1 MLRLVVVH
9 YKSKC
14 PVECLYGSSS
24 ATSSLKCKSA
34 ADCHAG
40 TALLHVLLTACAR
53 RRSANPE
60 LKQQSCALLG
70 CELDELQETL
80 LAQLQEAAAEA
91 LDLKAAAGA
100 ATQPQQ
106 QRQQQQASG
115 GGAAAGAVVG
125 GASDGDEPA
134 GEGFGIVVLLLQ
146 QKFPLDAL
154 I

>member
-1 MLRLVVVH
+1 M
-9 YKSKC
+9 
-14 PVECLYGSSS
+14 PVEGLNPWPQRCNIQPQTNES
-24 ATSSLKCKSA
+24 AR
-34 ADCHAG
+34 DGRAG
-40 TALLHVLLTACAR
+40 TALLYMLLTACAH

-70 CELDELQETL
+70 CELDDLQETL

-91 LDLKAAAGA
+91 LDLKAAGV

-115 GGAAAGAVVG
+115 GGAAAGAAVV

-134 GEGFGIVVLLLQ
+134 GVGCGVH
-146 QKFPLDAL
+146 P
-154 I
+154 